1 MKITKANNKYSP
13 LIDKALT
20 TNEKGIANHFNT
32 FSTSIAKKVVKKIPP
47 THNNFQNSPKNQIEM
62 SFFIGPVDIKE
73 TENII
78 NSLQKNKA
86 SGPHS
91 PPIKVLNKSKKQL
104 SATLTYL
111 INLAFEAGIFPI
123 ILKTAKVIPI
133 FKNGDQEDFTS
144 LIIKWIVMK
153 YK

>member
-32 FSTSIAKKVVKKIPP
+32 FSISIAKELIKKIPP

-78 NSLQKNKA
+78 NSPQKNKA
-86 SGPHS
+86 WGPHS
-91 PPIKVLNKSKKQL
+91 PPIKILNKSKKQL
-104 SATLTYL
+104 SATLTHL

-123 ILKTAKVIPI
+123 ILKAAKVIPI
-133 FKNGDQEDFTS
+133 FKNGDQEDCNNYILFIW
-144 LIIKWIVMK
+144 LP
-153 YK
+153 

>member
-20 TNEKGIANHFNT
+20 TNEKGIANHFST
-32 FSTSIAKKVVKKIPP
+32 FSISIAKELIKKIPP

-78 NSLQKNKA
+78 NSPQKNKA
-86 SGPHS
+86 WGPHS
-91 PPIKVLNKSKKQL
+91 PPIKILNKSKKQL
-104 SATLTYL
+104 SATLTHL

-123 ILKTAKVIPI
+123 ILKPAKVIPI
-133 FKNGDQEDFTS
+133 FKNGYQEDCNNYILFIW
-144 LIIKWIVMK
+144 LP
-153 YK
+153 